1 MPRCSGRMHQRQRGS
16 GLIWSG
22 RRHVRHTANSA
33 VFVAQHQKK
42 SEENTVM
49 ADIADEAQ
57 GAEEQLIAQGLT
69 SIRAQLASSGTE
81 ECRICGVSIPERR
94 RQLLPGVSTCVEC
107 QERRE
112 FYQKVGSVRVADND
126 AD

>member
-1 MPRCSGRMHQRQRGS
+1 MLSGHRHEKHNANIS
-16 GLIWSG
+16 VLAVDGL
-22 RRHVRHTANSA
+22 
-33 VFVAQHQKK
+33 KK
-42 SEENTVM
+42 SEEDTDM

-69 SIRAQLASSGTE
+69 SIRAQPASSGTE

-112 FYQKVGSVRVADND
+112 FYQKVGFVRVADND

>member
-1 MPRCSGRMHQRQRGS
+1 
-16 GLIWSG
+16 
-22 RRHVRHTANSA
+22 
-33 VFVAQHQKK
+33 
-42 SEENTVM
+42 M

-81 ECRICGVSIPERR
+81 ECQICGVSIPERR